1 MNREAIMVGWM
12 QQTNQPKKSS
22 WKLFYANYHFQS
34 PNFSCTKLKAAI
46 MAVSTLRTLG
56 PKAME

>member
-22 WKLFYANYHFQS
+22 WKLYHFPFKNGQYS
-34 PNFSCTKLKAAI
+34 KIFLSDICKK
-46 MAVSTLRTLG
+46 
-56 PKAME
+56 